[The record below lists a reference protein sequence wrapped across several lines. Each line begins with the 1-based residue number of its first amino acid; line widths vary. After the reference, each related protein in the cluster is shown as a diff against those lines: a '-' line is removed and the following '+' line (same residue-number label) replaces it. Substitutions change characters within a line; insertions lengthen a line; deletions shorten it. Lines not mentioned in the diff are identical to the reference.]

1 MTRRSDKGRKLLDFA
16 VKAIS
21 LCAALLGIFFLS
33 WILFVVIQRG
43 IAAVNWQFFT
53 KLPTPP
59 GMEGGGLGNAIL
71 GTMLMTALAVLIGV
85 PAGMMA
91 GVYLAEF
98 GKHTR
103 LGAWVR
109 FTVNVLMGI
118 PSIIIGLFVY
128 SLLVLPFGNFSGL
141 AGGVSLAILMFP
153 VVARTTEDML
163 SMVPNALREAALAI
177 GNPRWMATL
186 SILFRAAKT
195 GLITGVLLSV
205 ARVSGETAP
214 LLFTALNSPYMMK
227 SLREPL
233 ANMTVTIY
241 QYAMS
246 PYDDWNRIAWGA
258 SLVIMITVLLLNLT
272 ARLVVGG
279 KKK

>member
-1 MTRRSDKGRKLLDFA
+1 VTRRSDKGRKLLDFA

>member
-1 MTRRSDKGRKLLDFA
+1 MTPRSDKGRKLLDLA
-16 VKAIS
+16 VKAVS
-21 LCAALLGIFFLS
+21 LGAALLGIFFLG

-43 IAAVNWQFFT
+43 IAAISWDFFT

-59 GMEGGGLGNAIL
+59 GMEGGGVANAIV
-71 GTMLMTALAVLIGV
+71 GTLLMTGIATLIGV
-85 PAGMMA
+85 PTGVLA

-128 SLLVLPFGNFSGL
+128 SILVFPFGRFSGL

-186 SILFRAAKT
+186 SILFRAAKS

-227 SLREPL
+227 SLNEPV

-246 PYDDWNRIAWGA
+246 PYDDWNRVAWGA

>member
-1 MTRRSDKGRKLLDFA
+1 MIPRSDKGRKLLDWA

-21 LCAALLGIFFLS
+21 VCAALLGIFFLG
-33 WILFVVIQRG
+33 WILFVVVERG
-43 IAAVNWQFFT
+43 IAAINWQFFT

-59 GMEGGGLGNAIL
+59 GMEGGGVANAIL
-71 GTMLMTALAVLIGV
+71 GTVLMTGIAVLLGV
-85 PAGMMA
+85 PAGLLA
-91 GVYLAEF
+91 GIYLAEF
-98 GKHTR
+98 GKHSR

-118 PSIIIGLFVY
+118 PSIILGLFVY
-128 SLLVLPFGNFSGL
+128 SILVYPFGSFSGF

-177 GNPRWMATL
+177 GNPRWLATL
-186 SILFRAAKT
+186 SIIFRAAKS

-214 LLFTALNSPYMMK
+214 LLFTALNSSYMMK
-227 SLREPL
+227 SLNEPL
-233 ANMTVTIY
+233 ANLTVTIY

-246 PYDDWNRIAWGA
+246 PYDDWNQIAWGA
-258 SLVIMITVLLLNLT
+258 SLLIMIAVLLLNLA
-272 ARLVVGG
+272 ARFVVRER
-279 KKK
+279 KI

>member
-1 MTRRSDKGRKLLDFA
+1 MKPRSAGRRKFVDLLIKG
-16 VKAIS
+16 IS
-21 LCAALLGIFFLS
+21 MLAALTGIFFLG

-43 IAAVNWQFFT
+43 AAAINWNFFT
-53 KLPTPP
+53 ELPTPP
-59 GMEGGGLGNAIL
+59 GMEGGGVKNAII
-71 GTMLMTALAVLIGV
+71 GTLLMTAIATGIGV
-85 PAGMMA
+85 PSGLLA

-98 GKHTR
+98 GKHSR

-128 SLLVLPFGNFSGL
+128 SILVLPFGRFSGL

-153 VVARTTEDML
+153 VIARTTEDML

-186 SILFRAAKT
+186 SIIFRAAKS

-227 SLREPL
+227 SLNEPI
-233 ANMTVTIY
+233 ANLTVTIY

-246 PYDDWNRIAWGA
+246 PYDDWNQVAWGA
-258 SLVIMITVLLLNLT
+258 SLVIMITVLLMNIF
-272 ARLVVGG
+272 ARFIVRG
-279 KKK
+279 KRI

>member
-1 MTRRSDKGRKLLDFA
+1 
-16 VKAIS
+16 
-21 LCAALLGIFFLS
+21 
-33 WILFVVIQRG
+33 
-43 IAAVNWQFFT
+43 IAAINWQFFT
-53 KLPTPP
+53 ELPTPP
-59 GMEGGGLGNAIL
+59 GLEGGGVANAII
-71 GTMLMTALAVLIGV
+71 GTVLMTALATVLGV
-85 PAGMMA
+85 PAGLLA

-98 GKHTR
+98 GKHSR

-109 FTVNVLMGI
+109 FTVNMLMGI

-128 SLLVLPFGNFSGL
+128 SALVFPFGHFSGF

-163 SMVPNALREAALAI
+163 SMVPNALREAALSI

-186 SILFRAAKT
+186 SIIFRAAKS

-227 SLREPL
+227 SFNEPI
-233 ANMTVTIY
+233 ANLTVTIY

-246 PYDDWNRIAWGA
+246 PYDDWNQVAWGA
-258 SLVIMITVLLLNLT
+258 SLVIMMTVLLLNLL
-272 ARLVVGG
+272 ARFIVRGRKV
-279 KKK
+279 

>member
-1 MTRRSDKGRKLLDFA
+1 MTPRSDKGRKLLDFT
-16 VKAIS
+16 VKAVS
-21 LCAALLGIFFLS
+21 FGAALLGIFFLG

-43 IAAVNWQFFT
+43 VAAISWDFFT

-59 GMEGGGLGNAIL
+59 GMEGGGVMNAII
-71 GTMLMTALAVLIGV
+71 GTVLMTGIAILIGV
-85 PAGMMA
+85 PTGVLA

-103 LGAWVR
+103 LGAAVR

-128 SLLVLPFGNFSGL
+128 SILVFPFGRFSGL

-153 VVARTTEDML
+153 VVSRTTEDML

-186 SILFRAAKT
+186 SILFRAAKS

-227 SLREPL
+227 SLNEPV
-233 ANMTVTIY
+233 ANLTVTIY

-246 PYDDWNRIAWGA
+246 PYDDWNQVAWGA

-272 ARLVVGG
+272 ARLIVGG
-279 KKK
+279 KRK

>member
-1 MTRRSDKGRKLLDFA
+1 MTPRSDKGRKLLDLM
-16 VKAIS
+16 VKAVS
-21 LCAALLGIFFLS
+21 LGAALLGIFFLG

-43 IAAVNWQFFT
+43 IAAISWDFFT

-59 GMEGGGLGNAIL
+59 GMEGGGVANAII
-71 GTMLMTALAVLIGV
+71 GTVLMTGIATLIGV
-85 PAGMMA
+85 PTGVLA

-103 LGAWVR
+103 LGAAVR
-109 FTVNVLMGI
+109 FTVNMLMGI

-128 SLLVLPFGNFSGL
+128 SILVFPFGRFSGL

-153 VVARTTEDML
+153 VVARTTDDML

-186 SILFRAAKT
+186 SILFRAAKS

-227 SLREPL
+227 SLNEPV

-246 PYDDWNRIAWGA
+246 PYDDWNQVAWGA

-272 ARLVVGG
+272 ARLIVGG
-279 KKK
+279 KRK

>member
-1 MTRRSDKGRKLLDFA
+1 MTPRSDKGRKLLDFT
-16 VKAIS
+16 VKAVS
-21 LCAALLGIFFLS
+21 MGAALLGIFFLG

-43 IAAVNWQFFT
+43 IAAISWDFFT

-59 GMEGGGLGNAIL
+59 GMEGGGVMNAII
-71 GTMLMTALAVLIGV
+71 GTVLMTGIATLLGV
-85 PAGMMA
+85 PTGVLA

-98 GKHTR
+98 GKNTR

-128 SLLVLPFGNFSGL
+128 SILVFPFGRFSGL

-153 VVARTTEDML
+153 VVSRTTEDML

-186 SILFRAAKT
+186 SILFRAAKS

-227 SLREPL
+227 SLNEPV
-233 ANMTVTIY
+233 ANLTVTIY

-246 PYDDWNRIAWGA
+246 PYDDWNQVAWGA

>member
-1 MTRRSDKGRKLLDFA
+1 MTPRSDKGRKLLDWT
-16 VKAIS
+16 VKAVS
-21 LCAALLGIFFLS
+21 LCAALLGIFFLG
-33 WILFVVIQRG
+33 WILFVVVERG
-43 IAAVNWQFFT
+43 IAAINWQFFT
-53 KLPTPP
+53 KMPTPP
-59 GMEGGGLGNAIL
+59 GMEGGGVANAIL
-71 GTMLMTALAVLIGV
+71 GTVFMTGIAALLGV
-85 PAGMMA
+85 PTGLLA

-98 GKHTR
+98 GKHSR

-118 PSIIIGLFVY
+118 PSIILGLFVY
-128 SLLVLPFGNFSGL
+128 SILVYPFGSFSGL

-163 SMVPNALREAALAI
+163 SMVPNALREAALSI
-177 GNPRWMATL
+177 GNPRWLATL
-186 SILFRAAKT
+186 NIIFRAAKS

-227 SLREPL
+227 SLNEPF
-233 ANMTVTIY
+233 ANLTVTIY

-246 PYDDWNRIAWGA
+246 PYDDWNQIAWGA
-258 SLVIMITVLLLNLT
+258 SLLIMIAVLLLNLA
-272 ARLVVGG
+272 ARLIVGG
-279 KKK
+279 KKI